1 MKNPKITIKSAQR
14 INIIPL
20 NMLAF
25 SIAFAYSGVAF
36 TQTSSES
43 ESLEEVQVWGTEVKA
58 SSVALEGETMAIK
71 QADHVSDLLRTIPGV
86 DVGGAHSLNQRITI
100 RSMDDKDLQ
109 ISIDGANQNSY
120 MYHHMG
126 NLQIHADILQSVDI
140 DIGTNSVLN
149 GGLGGAVKFKT
160 KSADQLLKDGAKSG
174 GRLQASYGDNSG
186 SRLALTGFAKLTD
199 TVDVLGYYNL
209 VNRKNYEIGG
219 GQIKDYSGNVIDGTD
234 GTVRGLEGDLGDGLI
249 KLGWDLTESQ
259 RLEVGFEAY
268 KDKGDY
274 SYRPDMGLATDLAI
288 TNSLEIPLLWPTEF
302 TRNTLTINH
311 ELDWGGHSY
320 LRTSVFSNIS
330 ELSRDESGWAAN
342 EGFAAYAGQVTGE
355 AKNTG
360 ISTLGETE
368 LEKHTL
374 TYGAELNQYDTDY
387 QASYDAGS
395 TDKSGESADTMAIY
409 IQDRIAVGD
418 SLALVPGLRF
428 NQSDVDAT
436 VVSKTY
442 NKITGALAAEYR
454 VTNNLLLKASATQLF
469 KAPEIGEVFT
479 GGGLRDTENTGIKAE
494 TGLNSELALA
504 FEDRVFGADRF
515 AAGITVFQT
524 ALDDYIYDYAPTEDG
539 NWKDNVGDMSID
551 GYELYVGY
559 DKGPLKALLSYS
571 AAESEL
577 NAGAQYVDLDGARLD
592 RQQGD
597 TISLNIDYDM
607 SSKNLTLH
615 WDTLLVKGVKA
626 ALDLDGASQDNAKDG
641 FAVHNIS
648 ARWSPQSIKGLGLT
662 VGVDNLFDEYYASQ
676 SSRTGL
682 SFHPRF
688 GELFLQDYEPGRNI
702 KLTASYDF

>member
-1 MKNPKITIKSAQR
+1 MKNPNKTMKSAQR
-14 INIIPL
+14 IRPIPF
-20 NMLAF
+20 NTLAF
-25 SIAFAYSGVAF
+25 SIALAYSGATLAQSGV
-36 TQTSSES
+36 ES

-149 GGLGGAVKFKT
+149 GGLGGSVRFKT
-160 KSADQLLKDGAKSG
+160 KSADQLLKEGAKAG

-186 SRLALTGFAKLTD
+186 NRLALTAFAQLTD

-209 VNRKNYEIGG
+209 VNRENYEIGG
-219 GQIKDYSGNVIDGTD
+219 GQVKDYSGDVIAGTD

-249 KLGWDLTESQ
+249 KLGWDLNENQ

-320 LRTSVFSNIS
+320 LQTSAFSNTS
-330 ELSRDESGWAAN
+330 ELSRDESGWADN
-342 EGFAAYAGQVTGE
+342 DGFAAYAGEITGE

-360 ISTLGETE
+360 VSALGESVLDE
-368 LEKHTL
+368 HTL
-374 TYGAELNQYDTDY
+374 SYGLELNQYDTDY
-387 QASYDAGS
+387 TAAYAAGS
-395 TDKSGESADTMAIY
+395 TDQSGESAETLAVY
-409 IQDRIAVGD
+409 IQDRFSIGD
-418 SLALVPGLRF
+418 RFELVPGVRF
-428 NQSDVDAT
+428 NQSKVDAK
-436 VVSKTY
+436 VINKTY
-442 NKITGALAAEYR
+442 NKMTGALAAEYS
-454 VTNNLLLKASATQLF
+454 VTSHFLLKASATQLF
-469 KAPEIGEVFT
+469 KAPEIGEVFV
-479 GGGLRDTENTGIKAE
+479 GGGLRDTENAGIKAE
-494 TGLNSELALA
+494 TGLNSEIALA
-504 FEDRVFGADRF
+504 FEDRIFGADRF

-524 ALDDYIYDYAPTEDG
+524 ALDDYIYDYAPAEEG
-539 NWKDNVGDMSID
+539 NWKDNIGDMSIN
-551 GYELYVGY
+551 GYELYIGY

-577 NAGAQYVDLDGARLD
+577 DALAQYIDLDGARLD

-607 SSKNLTLH
+607 SSNNVTLH
-615 WDTLLVKGVKA
+615 WDTLLVADVKA
-626 ALDLDGASQDNAKDG
+626 GLDLDGASQDNAKDG
-641 FAVHNIS
+641 FSVHNIS
-648 ARWSPQSIKGLGLT
+648 ARWSPEAVKGLSLT
-662 VGVDNLFDEYYASQ
+662 VGVDNILDEYYASQ